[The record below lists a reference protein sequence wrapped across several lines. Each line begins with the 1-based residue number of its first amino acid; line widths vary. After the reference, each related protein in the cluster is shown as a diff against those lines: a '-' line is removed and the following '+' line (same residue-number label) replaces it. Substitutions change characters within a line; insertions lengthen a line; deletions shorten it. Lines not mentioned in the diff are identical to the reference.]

1 MTDLPWIVPPA
12 QATVRRVGT
21 PASGILEIPVLGGLT
36 VEEARLIAELTADDV
51 SAFVLGA
58 QLAEAISKDED
69 MSHVEAF
76 HLVEDFVGGRPMEG
90 KAAEIRI
97 KYARQLADVA
107 QIYASDGHRTIQAS
121 ITAIIRIRLNRPGW
135 TIPPNFHNALYNSIW
150 ALIRDEQAAENLPPT
165 PVTEDDLGKP
175 QAADGPVSKPTGR
188 RSSGS
193 SPGPT
198 QASSAEPLSAES

>member
-1 MTDLPWIVPPA
+1 MTDLPWIVPPV

-21 PASGILEIPVLGGLT
+21 RASGILEIPILGGLT
-36 VEEARLIAELTADDV
+36 VEEERLIAELTAEHL
-51 SAFVLGA
+51 SAYVVGA
-58 QLAEAISKDED
+58 QLAEVIGQAED

-135 TIPPNFHNALYNSIW
+135 TMPPNFHNALYNGIW
-150 ALIRDEQAAENLPPT
+150 ALIREEQAAERLPPT

-175 QAADGPVSKPTGR
+175 QAADGPASKPTGR
-188 RSSGS
+188 GSSGS

-198 QASSAEPLSAES
+198 QASSAGKPSAEN